1 MKVDLLDELLAD
13 LIGDAP
19 MACPAGTAAKA
30 ANPANLKDWRGL
42 AADLQRCE
50 GLRKPANCCDTDTL
64 PGGDSQE
71 FATLRKPINS
81 PQGQQIRGSSQ
92 DSQDSQ
98 GVADPKH
105 SQTCTDC
112 LHLLRRGTCGEP
124 VAAGLL
130 ADGFGLVWPPAGHAT
145 SCGAFMPKP
154 APEPPG
160 RPYKLSAAEADRC
173 HAGAWDDG
181 TITRFVARVSLFL
194 RRGVAAE
201 DADDLAERLVL
212 RDRDGD
218 DRRACVECRNLAGH
232 VSTSLRC
239 KAARA
244 AGVAPDLP
252 VALVMQQQR
261 CPAFADGVAR

>member
-1 MKVDLLDELLAD
+1 MKADPLDELLAD
-13 LIGDAP
+13 LIGDAS
-19 MACPAGTAAKA
+19 MVCPAGT
-30 ANPANLKDWRGL
+30 PANSANSANRKDWRGL
-42 AADLQRCE
+42 AADLQPCE

-64 PGGDSQE
+64 AGGDSQE
-71 FATLRKPINS
+71 FATLRKPANS
-81 PQGQQIRGSSQ
+81 PRGQQIRGSSQ

-124 VAAGLL
+124 VAAGL
-130 ADGFGLVWPPAGHAT
+130 APNFSIRWPPAGHAT
-145 SCGAFMPKP
+145 NCGAFMPKP
-154 APEPPG
+154 APEPAG
-160 RPYKLSAAEADRC
+160 RPYRLSDIEPDRC
-173 HAGAWDDG
+173 HAEAWDDG

-194 RRGVAAE
+194 RRGVGAE

-218 DRRACVECRNLAGH
+218 DRRACVECRNLAGAI
-232 VSTSLRC
+232 STSLRC

-244 AGVAPDLP
+244 AGVAPELP
-252 VALVMQQQR
+252 AALVMQQQR
-261 CPAFADGVAR
+261 CPAFQSER